1 MKTTFLLLT
10 LLAAG
15 TANAQ
20 SPAPTDAQTPVRTD
34 ALETRVGYEART
46 TLAKPESPALNRI
59 MGQRFIYTGIAI
71 EMMRAENPLQML
83 NPFAPERYGDAEQN
97 VVRDPITGH
106 VDGLKFF
113 CLSF

>member
-1 MKTTFLLLT
+1 MKTSLIFLA

-15 TANAQ
+15 TVNAQ
-20 SPAPTDAQTPVRTD
+20 SPGPADAQSPVRND
-34 ALETRVGYEART
+34 ALETRLSYEARA

-59 MGQRFIYTGIAI
+59 LGQRFIYTGIAV
-71 EMMRAENPLQML
+71 EMIRADNPLQML

-106 VDGLKFF
+106 VDGLKIF
-113 CLSF
+113 CVSF